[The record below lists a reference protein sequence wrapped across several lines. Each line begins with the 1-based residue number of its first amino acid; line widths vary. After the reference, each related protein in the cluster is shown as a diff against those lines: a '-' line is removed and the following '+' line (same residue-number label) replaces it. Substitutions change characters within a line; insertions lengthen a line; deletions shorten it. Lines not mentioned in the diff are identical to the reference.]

1 MASQPQNGRARNA
14 IEETKKP
21 PKSTDKASPVIA
33 QYLELKAVNPGYL
46 LMYQLGD
53 FYELFFEDAVL
64 ASEKLGLT
72 LTKRGT
78 YQGKDIPM
86 AGVPLKVADEYLQK
100 AIRAGFRVA
109 VVEQLEDPAE
119 AKKRGAKAVVRRDV
133 TRLVTPGT
141 LTEDNLLEAGANN
154 FLTACFQHPSDK
166 TAPGQPARHSFAI
179 ASIDISTGEF
189 LVGEAR
195 EEDLPGELA
204 RLSPSELIFSDA
216 IIGEPHIRALLS
228 GMESAATPVPHSYYS
243 SLSGEEALKA
253 TLKVADLDGFGH
265 FTRGELAAISA
276 LLKYI
281 NLTQIGKT
289 PHIRPPKRSTSASYM
304 VIDAATRSNLE
315 LLTSTRMT
323 KKGSLFDALDKTV
336 TGPGARRLAS
346 AISAPLLDIGLIN
359 ERLNALEFLI
369 SNSADRD
376 AMRKIIR
383 QTPDIARS
391 LSRLSLGRAGP
402 RDLGAIR
409 TGLEVAAT
417 LTNSFSA
424 YQEAH
429 LPALLKAIRDNLAFA
444 KAPLSG
450 QLKAALKE
458 ELPNSLKDGNFINEG
473 YLPPLDEQRQLRD
486 ESRSILAEL
495 QAEYRNDTGVKSLK
509 IRHNNQFGYFVEVT
523 ALHAETLLAAPLNET
538 FRHRQTLANN
548 TRFTTDRLVKTE
560 AGITLAAERAQAM
573 EEAEFESLSRLVNE
587 NAAAITTIAEA
598 LADLDMLLALALLS
612 EEENYARPLV
622 DESLA
627 FTIKNG
633 RHPVVEQ
640 ALRTAKSGPF
650 IENDCNLA
658 KGQKLDAACIW
669 LLTGPN
675 MAGKSTFLRQNA
687 LIAIMAQ
694 IGCYVPAESAH
705 IGLVDRLFSRVGAS
719 DDLARGRSTFMVE
732 MVETAAILNQATNRS
747 LVILDEIGRGTATFD
762 GLSIAWASVEY
773 LHDKTRARALFAT
786 HYHELTTLAEKRPLI
801 TNATIEVKEWNDE
814 IVFLHRVI
822 MGAADRSYGI
832 QVAKLAG
839 LPSPVIHRAN
849 EVLTLLESEN
859 EKSGA
864 INQLEDLPLFSL
876 DTPISDE
883 KTRLSEPDP
892 IAEKLRQQLASL
904 NPDDIT
910 PKAALE
916 LLYSLKS
923 LSEG

>member
-1 MASQPQNGRARNA
+1 M
-14 IEETKKP
+14 P
-21 PKSTDKASPVIA
+21 PKPTDKASPVIA
-33 QYLELKAVNPGYL
+33 QYLELKAINPGYL

-53 FYELFFEDAVL
+53 FYELFFDDAVE

-100 AIRAGFRVA
+100 AIKVGFRVA
-109 VVEQLEDPAE
+109 VVEQLENPAE
-119 AKKRGAKAVVRRDV
+119 AKKRGPKAVVRRDV

-141 LTEDNLLEAGANN
+141 LTEDNLLDASANN
-154 FLTACFQHPSDK
+154 FLTTFFQHPSDNN
-166 TAPGQPARHSFAI
+166 TPGQPQHHRYSI

-189 LVGEAR
+189 LVSEVTDA
-195 EEDLPGELA
+195 DMQGELA
-204 RLSPSELIFSDA
+204 RLAPSEIIHSDA
-216 IIGEPHIRALLS
+216 ISGEPHIRALFRS
-228 GMESAATPVPHSYYS
+228 IESATTPVPHLYYS
-243 SLSGEEALKA
+243 SLSGEAALKA
-253 TLKVADLDGFGH
+253 ALKVEDLGGFGN
-265 FTRGELAAISA
+265 FSRGELAAIGA

-281 NLTQIGKT
+281 DLTQIGKA
-289 PHIRPPKRSTSASYM
+289 PLIRPPKRSATSKYM
-304 VIDAATRSNLE
+304 VIDSATRTNLE
-315 LLTSTRMT
+315 LLQSTRMT
-323 KKGSLFDALDKTV
+323 KKGSLFDAIDRTV
-336 TGPGARRLAS
+336 TGPGARQLSA
-346 AISAPLLDIGLIN
+346 AISAPLMDVSLIN
-359 ERLNALEFLI
+359 QRLNAIEFFI
-369 SNSADRD
+369 NNSADRD
-376 AMRKIIR
+376 ALRKLIR
-383 QTPDIARS
+383 RTPDLARS
-391 LSRLSLGRAGP
+391 LSRLSLGRASP
-402 RDLGAIR
+402 RDLGSIR
-409 TGLEVAAT
+409 AGLEVAHSILEK
-417 LTNSFSA
+417 LTA
-424 YQEAH
+424 YNDQH
-429 LPALLKAIRDNLAFA
+429 LPAHIRDLKNHLNKSDTPLANELQNA
-444 KAPLSG
+444 LSD
-450 QLKAALKE
+450 
-458 ELPNSLKDGNFINEG
+458 ELPNSVKDGSFIRKG
-473 YLPPLDEQRQLRD
+473 YHVPLDEQRSLRD
-486 ESRSILAEL
+486 ESRSILAKL
-495 QAEYRNDTGVKSLK
+495 QAEYREQTGVKSLK
-509 IRHNNQFGYFVEVT
+509 IRHNNQFGFFVEVT
-523 ALHAETLLAAPLNET
+523 ALHAATLLAEPHSES

-548 TRFTTDRLVKTE
+548 TRFTTDELVETE
-560 AGITLAAERAQAM
+560 ASITMAAERALAI
-573 EEAEFESLSRLVNE
+573 ETGLYEDLREKVN
-587 NAAAITTIAEA
+587 NSAYTITQIAEA

-612 EEENYARPLV
+612 EEENYSRPIV

-640 ALRTAKSGPF
+640 ALRSAKSGPF
-650 IENDCNLA
+650 IENSCTLA
-658 KGQKLDAACIW
+658 KGPGKGNNQDAACIW

-694 IGCYVPAESAH
+694 MGCYVPAASAH

-732 MVETAAILNQATNRS
+732 MVETAAILNQATGRS

-773 LHDKTRARALFAT
+773 LHDKTKARALFAT
-786 HYHELTTLAEKRPLI
+786 HYHELTTIAEKRPLI

-839 LPSPVIHRAN
+839 LPAPVIHRAN
-849 EVLTLLESEN
+849 EVLTVLEAEN

-876 DTPISDE
+876 DPPAIMNDTAPTTSN
-883 KTRLSEPDP
+883 PQ
-892 IAEKLRQQLASL
+892 AEKLHEQLAAI

-916 LLYSLKS
+916 MLYKLKA
-923 LSEG
+923 LSEEEN